1 MSPATVLSAKIR
13 TGEFDTGGWASWQ
26 GGSRMARIYA
36 ALVGIVLLL
45 LGLLGLLLGNEL
57 LLGVV
62 NIDVLEDL
70 VHLASGALLLYAR
83 VQHSAGVTRGI
94 VGAASLVYLLVG
106 LLGFVIPYL
115 FGLLPHGYS
124 IVDNAVHLVL
134 GMLGLLIYANS
145 RLPGPERGAADPR
158 A

>member
-1 MSPATVLSAKIR
+1 
-13 TGEFDTGGWASWQ
+13 
-26 GGSRMARIYA
+26 MARIYA
-36 ALVGIVLLL
+36 TLVGMVLFL
-45 LGLLGLLLGNEL
+45 LGLVGLLLGDEL

-62 NIDVLEDL
+62 NIDILEDL
-70 VHLASGALLLYAR
+70 VHVASGALLLYAG

-94 VGAASLVYLLVG
+94 VGAVSLVYILVG
-106 LLGFVIPYL
+106 LLGFVVPYL

-124 IVDNAVHLVL
+124 IVDIAIHLIL
-134 GMLGLLIYANS
+134 GVLGLLVYANS

>member
-1 MSPATVLSAKIR
+1 
-13 TGEFDTGGWASWQ
+13 
-26 GGSRMARIYA
+26 MARIYA
-36 ALVGIVLLL
+36 TLVGIVLLL
-45 LGLLGLLLGNEL
+45 LGLLGLLLGDEL

-70 VHLASGALLLYAR
+70 VHLASGAQLLYAG
-83 VQHSAGVTRGI
+83 VKHSAGVTRSI
-94 VGAASLVYLLVG
+94 VGAVSLVYLLVG
-106 LLGFVIPYL
+106 LLGFAVPYL

-134 GMLGLLIYANS
+134 GILGLLIYANS